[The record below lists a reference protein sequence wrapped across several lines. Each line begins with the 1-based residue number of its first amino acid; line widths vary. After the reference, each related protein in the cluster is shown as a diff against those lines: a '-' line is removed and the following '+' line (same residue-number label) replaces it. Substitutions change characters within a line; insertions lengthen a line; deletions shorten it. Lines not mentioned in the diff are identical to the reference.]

1 MTRLLTVGIACILG
15 GAILTALIARLAIR
29 HQLVDL
35 SNERSSHAG
44 AVPRG
49 GGLAIVAVV
58 TGTAIALCVLGCLGR
73 GEALAW
79 IGGGLLVAGVGF
91 MDDRRGLGVGP
102 RLLVQ
107 LIAGLA
113 AVIATGNPLVTTPMP
128 ELARVAIFA
137 LTVFSVIWSINLF
150 NFMDGIDG
158 IAAQQAVFVSG
169 AAVLLAGGPDAGAD
183 VWILYTLATACVG
196 FLVWNWAPAR
206 IFMGDGGSGYLGFAL
221 AVGVL
226 TTSGRTALTIWTW
239 LILHGAFVSDA
250 TVTLATRFFRRRR
263 ISEPHREHAYQ
274 RLARYWGSHARAS
287 TAFLAVN
294 LLWLLPLAT
303 LTVRRPDLGGRLTVV
318 AWLPLILL
326 AVALGAGRPQE
337 LRST

>member
-1 MTRLLTVGIACILG
+1 MTWLLAVGVSCILS

-29 HQLVDL
+29 HRLVDL
-35 SNERSSHAG
+35 SNERSSHVG

-49 GGLAIVAVV
+49 GGLAIAAVV
-58 TGTAIALCVLGCLGR
+58 SGSAIALWVLGRLGA

-107 LIAGLA
+107 LVAALA
-113 AVIATGNPLVTTPMP
+113 AVIATGNPLVATPMS
-128 ELARVAIFA
+128 ELARIAIFA
-137 LTVFSVIWSINLF
+137 LTAFSVIWSINLF

-158 IAAQQAVFVSG
+158 IAAQQAAFVSG

-183 VWILYTLATACVG
+183 VWILYALTTACVG

-226 TTSGRTALTIWTW
+226 TTSGRTALTVWTW
-239 LILHGAFVSDA
+239 LILHSAFVVDA
-250 TVTLATRFFRRRR
+250 TVTLATRFFRRCR

-274 RLARYWGSHARAS
+274 RLARHWGSHARAS
-287 TAFLAVN
+287 MVFLGVN
-294 LLWLLPLAT
+294 LLWLLPLAA
-303 LTVRRPDLGGRLTVV
+303 LSVRRPDLGGRLTVV
-318 AWLPLILL
+318 ALLPLIPL
-326 AVALGAGRPQE
+326 AVALGAGRPGE
-337 LRST
+337 LRRA